1 MITPLLTVAIF
12 ASMLA
17 TAFISG
23 VLGMGGGA
31 LLMAILVLLLP
42 INSAMIVH
50 GFCQLISNG
59 SRAYLFRKTVMW
71 QGVGV
76 YLIGVL
82 IALLLF
88 IAIAYQPNKRA
99 VFICLGALPF
109 ISLLLPKQ
117 WSLNFER
124 PLDQVACGFLVTASQ
139 LFCGVS
145 GPLLDIF
152 FIKSSLN
159 KETVMG
165 TKAVT
170 QTIGHLTKLFY
181 YGLWITLTDLEI
193 LWLLPLAFIAAVSGA
208 ALGKKVNE
216 RLEENQFRR
225 YGQVV
230 LLLVGTFLLYKGLL
244 YKGIFYTP

>member
-1 MITPLLTVAIF
+1 MMTPWLVALVFLSMI
-12 ASMLA
+12 S

-50 GFCQLISNG
+50 GFCQFISNG
-59 SRAYLFRKTVMW
+59 SRAYLFRKTVLW
-71 QGVGV
+71 RGVGV
-76 YLIGVL
+76 YLIGVA
-82 IALLLF
+82 IALVLF
-88 IAIAYQPNKRA
+88 ILIAYQPNKRA

-109 ISLLLPKQ
+109 VSLLLPKQ

-124 PLDQVACGFLVTASQ
+124 PVDQVICGFLVTVSQ

-159 KETVMG
+159 KEMVMG

-170 QTIGHLTKLFY
+170 QTIGHLAKLFY
-181 YGLWITLTDLEI
+181 YGLWITLTDLTI

-208 ALGKKVNE
+208 NLGKKVNE

-225 YGQVV
+225 YGQIV
-230 LLLVGTFLLYKGLL
+230 LLLVGSFLL
-244 YKGIFYTP
+244 YKGIFYSG